1 MGKNLVTAQ
10 IRGETRALC
19 LGAVM
24 VVCSAITYY
33 ILGTTV
39 LPLHQK
45 SVWSKASI
53 CHLIETD
60 IRDHEKL
67 DGKKVPQY
75 PCLWVNVSAIGKSAI
90 LYHTEETKEKN
101 CQLPAL
107 PTITTPEALGS
118 AFIHETTLK
127 GLFPKLIFCLLN
139 LGESSTYGGGSGMGD
154 DALNML
160 TISPATWAWK
170 LPGNKALTSCV

>member
-19 LGAVM
+19 LGALM

-39 LPLHQK
+39 LPLYHK
-45 SVWSKASI
+45 SVWTKISS
-53 CHLIETD
+53 CHLIEAD

-75 PCLWVNVSAIGKSAI
+75 PCLWVNVSATGKSAI

-101 CQLPAL
+101 RQGGPLIAMFCPLNSASWLLRIPSRFRSSPTFCKTSPLPSVFPSEITFQLFL
-107 PTITTPEALGS
+107 YMLYI
-118 AFIHETTLK
+118 
-127 GLFPKLIFCLLN
+127 
-139 LGESSTYGGGSGMGD
+139 SGY
-154 DALNML
+154 LH
-160 TISPATWAWK
+160 I
-170 LPGNKALTSCV
+170 CY